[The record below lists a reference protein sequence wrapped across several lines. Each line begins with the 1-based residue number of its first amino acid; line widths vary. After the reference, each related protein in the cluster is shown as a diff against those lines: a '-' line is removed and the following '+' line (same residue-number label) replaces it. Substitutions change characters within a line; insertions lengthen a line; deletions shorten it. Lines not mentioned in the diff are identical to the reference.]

1 MKKLLVASIAAAA
14 FFGSPALAADLPTK
28 APVYRPAS
36 VALFNWTGCYFGA
49 NTGYAWADKNVTE
62 TSVGGIPESFDR
74 GSFSAN
80 GWAYGGQIG
89 CDYQMNN
96 NWVVGIR
103 GMVDGSN
110 IKGSQTLPATDTVIG
125 LTDQVK
131 IGSFATLVGKFGY
144 LLNPTVELYGVAG
157 LAWVRD
163 HYLIADTFSGN
174 QSRTG
179 YDVGVG
185 ISWMFA
191 RNWDLWVEYDYMGF
205 GTKSVTLNNN
215 ALNDPILTLGVDIKQ
230 NVNKVLVGIDFRF
243 PDLVGKA
250 PVSAKY

>member
-1 MKKLLVASIAAAA
+1 MKKLLFAGIAAAA
-14 FFGSPALAADLPTK
+14 FCGAPALAADLPTK
-28 APVYRPAS
+28 APVYRPAP
-36 VALFNWTGCYFGA
+36 VALFNWTGCYIGA
-49 NTGYAWADKNVTE
+49 NTGYAWANKSVTE
-62 TSVGGIPESFDR
+62 TDVFGIPESFNR

-89 CDYQMNN
+89 CDYQFNN

-103 GMVDGSN
+103 GMWDGSN
-110 IKGSQTLPATDTVIG
+110 LKGSQTLPATDTVIG

-131 IGSFATLVGKFGY
+131 MGSFVTLVGKIGY
-144 LLNPTVELYGVAG
+144 LLNPTLELYGLAG

-191 RNWDLWVEYDYMGF
+191 RNWDLWVEYDYMNF
-205 GTKSVTLNNN
+205 GTKSFTLNNT

-230 NVNKVLVGIDFRF
+230 SVSKVLVGLDYRF
-243 PDLVGKA
+243 DMMGKA
-250 PVSAKY
+250 PVVARY